1 MLLKPE
7 DYPLTLH
14 AKDIMEIM
22 RLSEPTVYALM
33 RSKGFPLVKVGRK
46 FLVPRDAFF
55 EWYYEQARASM
66 RGEKDIVS
74 RRAPEEP
81 ARRSHTAPQT
91 TQPQKRGKRLQLLQG
106 R

>member
-1 MLLKPE
+1 MKQE
-7 DYPLTLH
+7 DYPMTLQ
-14 AKDIMEIM
+14 AKHIMEIM
-22 RLSEPTVYALM
+22 GLSEPTVYALM

-46 FLVPRDAFF
+46 VLVPRDVFF

-74 RRAPEEP
+74 RRAPSTTS
-81 ARRSHTAPQT
+81 RIPQAQET